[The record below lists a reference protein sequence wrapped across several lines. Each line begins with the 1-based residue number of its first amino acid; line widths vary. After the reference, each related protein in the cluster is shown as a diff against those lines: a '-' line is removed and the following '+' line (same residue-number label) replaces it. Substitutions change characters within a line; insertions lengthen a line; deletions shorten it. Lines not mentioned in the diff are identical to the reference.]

1 MNLETINKW
10 LDEEYG
16 CSYTKLEELHDW
28 LVEKNIKL
36 RDENQQLKKQKDD
49 VAMYIKK
56 EIKNMP
62 LNGCKIRLN
71 DVLRMLGEEDKKIK
85 KIKVLN
91 SDDENDISS
100 LGITLDLKTLKNK
113 TNEIIDYLMEEK

>member
-1 MNLETINKW
+1 MKKDEKINYKIVMNLASINKW

-36 RDENQQLKKQKDD
+36 RDENQQLKNQKDD
-49 VAMYIKK
+49 VVMYIKK

-71 DVLRMLGEEDKKIK
+71 EVLRMLGEEDKKIK
-85 KIKVLN
+85 K
-91 SDDENDISS
+91 
-100 LGITLDLKTLKNK
+100 
-113 TNEIIDYLMEEK
+113 